1 MSAPDMKA
9 RPPAPASTITRIA
22 SSREKSSMISGTA
35 SHISTDTALCR
46 AGLLKIIQPTAPS
59 LRAIMRS
66 VLTTSCIG
74 SHHLARAKIRDRRGI
89 IAKLAQHFIRMLA
102 GIGRRALHA
111 AARARE
117 LDRLVHD
124 LGLAQVR
131 MPYGRGHA
139 EMPNLRIREDLVHL
153 VDRAARYA
161 GFIEE
166 VDPLRAGPAAGDLA
180 DRLVERCAV

>member
-9 RPPAPASTITRIA
+9 RPPAPASTITRVA

-46 AGLLKIIQPTAPS
+46 AGLLKIIQPTAPF

-74 SHHLARAKIRDRRGI
+74 SHHLARAKIGDRRGVI
-89 IAKLAQHFIRMLA
+89 SKLAQHFVRMLA

-111 AARARE
+111 VARARE
-117 LDRLVHD
+117 LNRLVHD
-124 LGLAQVR
+124 LGLAQAR
-131 MPYGRGHA
+131 MPDRRRHA
-139 EMPNLRIREDLVHL
+139 EMPDLGIGEDLVHL
-153 VDRAARYA
+153 IDRATRHARL
-161 GFIEE
+161 IENL
-166 VDPLRAGPAAGDLA
+166 DPLRARLAARDLA
-180 DRLVERCAV
+180 DRRIERGA